1 MSSRS
6 EAGLKGSLVADD
18 GLGLRG
24 RSWSQTAWNATEE
37 RAVDHAVGAIER
49 VGVGWCTDEAGYPL
63 RLAAYLADQAC
74 LVNAREA
81 LCEWSS

>member
-6 EAGLKGSLVADD
+6 QAGLKGSLVADD

-24 RSWSQTAWNATEE
+24 RSWSHAAWNETDE

-49 VGVGWCTDEAGYPL
+49 VGVGWCTDGAGYP
-63 RLAAYLADQAC
+63 AAVRGLFGRPGVPGECA
-74 LVNAREA
+74 
-81 LCEWSS
+81 